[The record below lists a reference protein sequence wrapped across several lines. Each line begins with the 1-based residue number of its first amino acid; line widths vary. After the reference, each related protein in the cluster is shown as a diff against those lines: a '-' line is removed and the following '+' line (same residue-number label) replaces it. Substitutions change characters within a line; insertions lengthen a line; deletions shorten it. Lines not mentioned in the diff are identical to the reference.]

1 MFSRQGVV
9 GKVWVMWHITG
20 SLSTCYGWLTLPKF
34 CKDILGWEI
43 TFCNDEEK
51 EELGKQR
58 ECWMFRDWAERAWWV
73 CNVDKEKD
81 GKGSEKGGVVL
92 NEQENPVLLQR
103 PVKVSACG
111 FWWINQQ
118 QHLRPQKEQELIA
131 QSCSDRL
138 VRAAEQRITG
148 GGWCTCSWEGHL
160 VAEYNAELR
169 PRCIRET
176 LKLIMCLQVAEK
188 TRFSINF

>member
-1 MFSRQGVV
+1 MRRTRSWVSRGNVE
-9 GKVWVMWHITG
+9 GLET
-20 SLSTCYGWLTLPKF
+20 
-34 CKDILGWEI
+34 ILRS
-43 TFCNDEEK
+43 
-51 EELGKQR
+51 KQR
-58 ECWMFRDWAERAWWV
+58 FFYRITISGKILEAGCAWWV

-118 QHLRPQKEQELIA
+118 QHLRPQKKQELIA

-148 GGWCTCSWEGHL
+148 GGWCTCSREGHL

-169 PRCIRET
+169 PCCIRET

-188 TRFSINF
+188 MRFSIIF